1 MQYMVWEQYLDMIKQ
16 KESRLRPWKMG
27 VQWYL
32 AKGIS
37 YFSKPILLGEDF
49 VNWISNIVCSLG
61 NKINPSTRPHHTEK
75 ITYFCVTCRQMML
88 PLSSS
93 VNTRVAVHSCGRRRS
108 LEFSP
113 WKSAIS
119 LSCTFNGRESWSLD
133 FGFQTR
139 EERRRGLSCH
149 DIDPVLPWYFSFIT
163 KVLYQEM
170 KLWLS

>member
-1 MQYMVWEQYLDMIKQ
+1 MQYMVWEQYLDMINRKSLDYVHGKWECNGIWQ
-16 KESRLRPWKMG
+16 K
-27 VQWYL
+27 VYL
-32 AKGIS
+32 TS
-37 YFSKPILLGEDF
+37 LHQFFSDR
-49 VNWISNIVCSLG
+49 ISNIVCSLG
-61 NKINPSTRPHHTEK
+61 NKINPSTRSHHTDK
-75 ITYFCVTCRQMML
+75 ITYFCVTCRQLML
-88 PLSSS
+88 PLGSS

-113 WKSAIS
+113 WKSASS

-133 FGFQTR
+133 FGLQTR